1 MNDCVRLCLCVCA
14 PMHVSVRV
22 HEFALVCVLPGPSP
36 VLVCL
41 CQNAAPFRPFN
52 RLSAWLPVLST
63 DWPVKALAVTMHYLT
78 NPQATGF
85 YCKYMLCHGLLPPP
99 PPSLLLWA
107 PLFFSLPLFLLSL
120 FTLCLSSPSLTFLPL
135 SPLFSPCFS
144 SSPSSSSPPLYLT
157 GPSLPSIFSLS
168 FFCLHRL
175 LSFCLPCFF
184 FLSPPLCSFFFLHA
198 HSSLRY
204 MCATVHTVMPTLGL

>member
-1 MNDCVRLCLCVCA
+1 MICFCCHYTVQTVNSPYPRHCQYPSVRMCYNVVCVCTCRHVSVNDCVRLCLCVCA

-22 HEFALVCVLPGPSP
+22 HEFALVCVLPGPGP

-99 PPSLLLWA
+99 PSLLLWA
-107 PLFFSLPLFLLSL
+107 LFFFSPPFSSFSLYPLPLVPLSH
-120 FTLCLSSPSLTFLPL
+120 FSSPF
-135 SPLFSPCFS
+135 
-144 SSPSSSSPPLYLT
+144 
-157 GPSLPSIFSLS
+157 PSL
-168 FFCLHRL
+168 
-175 LSFCLPCFF
+175 
-184 FLSPPLCSFFFLHA
+184 
-198 HSSLRY
+198 
-204 MCATVHTVMPTLGL
+204 